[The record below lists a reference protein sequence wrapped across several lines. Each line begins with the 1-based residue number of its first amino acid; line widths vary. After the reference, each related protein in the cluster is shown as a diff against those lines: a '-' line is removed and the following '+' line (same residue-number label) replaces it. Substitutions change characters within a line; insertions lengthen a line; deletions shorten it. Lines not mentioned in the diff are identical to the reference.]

1 MDLLNRID
9 SPKDLRLLHTEF
21 LPQVADELRQF
32 IIDTITKTGGH
43 FGGNLGVVELTLA
56 LHYVF
61 DTPQDRLIWDIG
73 HQTYPHKILTGRRD
87 RLATI
92 RKTNGLAPFLQRQ
105 ESEHDHFGAGHTS
118 TSLSAALGM
127 AVARDQQG
135 QSHKVVAII
144 GDGAMTGGMAFEA
157 LNNIGAQGSDMI
169 IVLNDNQMSIDPNC
183 GALCQHFDDLV
194 HKRTALNVFES
205 FGLRYDGPYDGHD
218 LQTLVRVLK
227 KAKDRQGPWVV
238 HVRTEKGRGYAA
250 AKDDSQKCH
259 AMPEGAKKDLPQYNK
274 VFGQTIVDIAEKDPS
289 VVAITPAM
297 CSGSAMN
304 DFAKRFPERFF
315 DVAIAEQHAVTFAAG
330 LAKEGL
336 KPFCTIYSTFLQR
349 GYDQLIHDVCIQNL
363 PVRFFLD
370 RGGLVGGDGA
380 THHGLYD
387 MAYMRTVPN
396 MVIASPRDEAEF
408 VSLIHTAHRYDQGP
422 IAVRYP
428 RGYGHGVTMPKEV
441 KPVEIGKGELL
452 RDGDAA
458 VIVGVGPWLADA
470 VAVADTLLTEGVRVA
485 VIDARFVKPLDE
497 ELLARFAHIHEWITL
512 EDHSITGGLGG
523 AVSEWISS
531 KGLPIRL
538 QRLGVP
544 DRFIEHGS
552 VDDLRALCG
561 ADRASIRAAIIHS
574 MMRQTIKTNASYDF
588 KVV

>member
-1 MDLLNRID
+1 
-9 SPKDLRLLHTEF
+9 
-21 LPQVADELRQF
+21 
-32 IIDTITKTGGH
+32 
-43 FGGNLGVVELTLA
+43 
-56 LHYVF
+56 
-61 DTPQDRLIWDIG
+61 
-73 HQTYPHKILTGRRD
+73 
-87 RLATI
+87 
-92 RKTNGLAPFLQRQ
+92 
-105 ESEHDHFGAGHTS
+105 
-118 TSLSAALGM
+118 
-127 AVARDQQG
+127 
-135 QSHKVVAII
+135 
-144 GDGAMTGGMAFEA
+144 
-157 LNNIGAQGSDMI
+157 
-169 IVLNDNQMSIDPNC
+169 
-183 GALCQHFDDLV
+183 
-194 HKRTALNVFES
+194 
-205 FGLRYDGPYDGHD
+205 
-218 LQTLVRVLK
+218 
-227 KAKDRQGPWVV
+227 
-238 HVRTEKGRGYAA
+238 
-250 AKDDSQKCH
+250 
-259 AMPEGAKKDLPQYNK
+259 
-274 VFGQTIVDIAEKDPS
+274 
-289 VVAITPAM
+289 
-297 CSGSAMN
+297 
-304 DFAKRFPERFF
+304 
-315 DVAIAEQHAVTFAAG
+315 
-330 LAKEGL
+330 
-336 KPFCTIYSTFLQR
+336 
-349 GYDQLIHDVCIQNL
+349 
-363 PVRFFLD
+363 
-370 RGGLVGGDGA
+370 
-380 THHGLYD
+380 